1 MCFYTYILLC
11 SDNSF
16 YVGHTSNLQ
25 ERVKNHQ
32 NGAASIYTKKRRPV
46 KLVYFEKF
54 DSKENA
60 INREKQLKGWS
71 KIKKI
76 NLIKFGHPFH
86 YLNK

>member
-16 YVGHTSNLQ
+16 YVGHTSSLQ

-32 NGAASIYTKKRRPV
+32 NGSASIYTKNRRPI
-46 KLVYFEKF
+46 KLVYFEKLA
-54 DSKENA
+54 SKENA

-76 NLIKFGHPFH
+76 NLIKFGHPFP
-86 YLNK
+86 